1 MGGGL
6 PLALKVR
13 EISCAVNSLA
23 SLCLPVKNRCTL
35 WVASSADSSSE
46 RNFLFSCK
54 PLNTFSHPDKSNT
67 PVPCRAPRTSL
78 RRDRFKLLFGILLRL
93 LPFFCGGAD
102 GNSGWRFRV
111 GRFGFCGHRIRLL
124 RYGGSWCFRRGLRL
138 LLCWRSLFRLQLGRR
153 RGVRR
158 LFVTRNFFSVP
169 AGDHRAHVV

>member
-13 EISCAVNSLA
+13 EISCTVNSLA

-67 PVPCRAPRTSL
+67 PVPCRAPRTNL
-78 RRDRFKLLFGILLRL
+78 RRDRFKLLFGILPCL
-93 LPFFCGGAD
+93 LPFSCRGISGNCCGR
-102 GNSGWRFRV
+102 SLV
-111 GRFGFCGHRIRLL
+111 GRFGFRGNRIWLL
-124 RYGGSWCFRRGLRL
+124 RHSGGCFFFNDSATTLIYTL
-138 LLCWRSLFRLQLGRR
+138 SLH
-153 RGVRR
+153 V
-158 LFVTRNFFSVP
+158 
-169 AGDHRAHVV
+169 AGF

>member
-13 EISCAVNSLA
+13 EISCGVNSLA
-23 SLCLPVKNRCTL
+23 NLCLPVRSRCTL

-67 PVPCRAPRTSL
+67 PVPCRAPRTNL
-78 RRDRFKLLFGILLRL
+78 RRDRFKLLFGILLCL
-93 LPFFCGGAD
+93 LPFFCGGV
-102 GNSGWRFRV
+102 GSGSARRFLV

-124 RYGGSWCFRRGLRL
+124 TNGGGWRFRNGLRL
-138 LLCWRSLFRLQLGRR
+138 LLC
-153 RGVRR
+153 
-158 LFVTRNFFSVP
+158 
-169 AGDHRAHVV
+169 